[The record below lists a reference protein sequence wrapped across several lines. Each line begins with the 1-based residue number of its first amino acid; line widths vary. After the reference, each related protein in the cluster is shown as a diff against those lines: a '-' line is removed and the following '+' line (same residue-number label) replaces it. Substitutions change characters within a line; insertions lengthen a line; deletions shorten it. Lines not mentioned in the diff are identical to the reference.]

1 MNLRNRIIADI
12 LKYKY
17 DKCSNEELLIHKKE
31 LRCKRNGELYDLYDN
46 EIRDLKECAIM
57 LNEHNKE
64 FLYESF
70 ENEY

>member
-17 DKCSNEELLIHKKE
+17 DKCSNEELLLHKKN
-31 LRCKRNGELYDLYDN
+31 LRCKRNSELYTIYDE
-46 EIRDLKECAIM
+46 EIRALKECETM